1 MMKKTFFDSVNALYE
16 GWKLTLNAFK
26 RGKFPSKPS
35 PGKELKIF
43 TSKQMLQRL
52 LKAPEQVKAGN
63 KSENLLNEICQTI
76 YFL

>member
-1 MMKKTFFDSVNALYE
+1 MMEKTTFDSANALYE

-26 RGKFPSKPS
+26 RGKLPSKPS

-43 TSKQMLQRL
+43 TSKQVLQRL
-52 LKAPEQVKAGN
+52 SKAPAQVKAGN
-63 KSENLLNEICQTI
+63 KSENVLNEIRQTI